1 MYNVADDTRRNVAK
15 NIKETLFCKICYFVA
30 GNTEAVPL
38 LINYGAKLT
47 IPDDHGLLPIVEA
60 AYGGYVDILKLF
72 LDKGVLINSRDSS
85 GETALLVASRE
96 GHAECVRF
104 LLENNADVSVVNDS
118 GSTALMMAHEA
129 GYATISRLLHAAGCP
144 PQRNPYSDPSDLK
157 LWDMCCYVIR
167 SRLLDSNLHKN
178 LLCLI
183 LQLSFP
189 RRVKNSLLENVT
201 L

>member
-1 MYNVADDTRRNVAK
+1 MCCQLVIGSCLK
-15 NIKETLFCKICYFVA
+15 FPSFVT
-30 GNTEAVPL
+30 GNTEAIPL

-60 AYGGYVDILKLF
+60 AYGGYVDTLKL
-72 LDKGVLINSRDSS
+72 LVDNGVPINSRDSS

-96 GHAECVRF
+96 DHLDCVKF

-118 GSTALMMAHEA
+118 GSTALMLAHEA
-129 GYATISRLLHAAGCP
+129 GNTSITKLLHAAGCP
-144 PQRNPYSDPSDLK
+144 PQRNPYADPSDLK
-157 LWDMCCYVIR
+157 LWDICCYVIR

-183 LQLSFP
+183 PQLSFP

>member
-1 MYNVADDTRRNVAK
+1 M
-15 NIKETLFCKICYFVA
+15 
-30 GNTEAVPL
+30 PL

-60 AYGGYVDILKLF
+60 AYGGYVDTLKL
-72 LDKGVLINSRDSS
+72 LINNGVLINSRDSS
-85 GETALLVASRE
+85 GETALLVSSRE
-96 GHAECVRF
+96 GHTECVRF

-118 GSTALMMAHEA
+118 GSTALMLAHEA
-129 GYATISRLLHAAGCP
+129 GYTTIARLLYAAGCP
-144 PQRNPYSDPSDLK
+144 PQRNPFADPSDLK
-157 LWDMCCYVIR
+157 LWDMCCCVVR

-183 LQLSFP
+183 PQLSFP
-189 RRVKNSLLENVT
+189 QRVKNSLLENIT